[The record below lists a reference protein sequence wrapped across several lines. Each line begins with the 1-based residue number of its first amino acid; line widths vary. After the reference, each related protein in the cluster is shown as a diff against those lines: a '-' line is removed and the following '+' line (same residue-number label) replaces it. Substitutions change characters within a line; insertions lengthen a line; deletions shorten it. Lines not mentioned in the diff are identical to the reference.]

1 MPPISR
7 EHLIVFTRYPEP
19 GHTKTR
25 LIPALGAEGAA
36 ELQRRMTERLLCGLR
51 QLAQSRPLHIE
62 VRFAGGDAKAMR
74 HWLGPGYTYASQG
87 DGELDRRMG
96 AAMEAGFSGGAN
108 AVLVVGTDIPG
119 VSVNEINGAFDAL
132 KHTDIVF
139 GPAVDGGYYLIGLH
153 KRCVEKALPH
163 LLAGIPWGTN
173 RVLERS
179 QERAASLGLSVTLMQ
194 PLSDVDRPEDLSVW
208 EQLTGESAFRAE
220 RRRISVVIPALN
232 EAGSIVTAVR
242 RAQQAE
248 NVEVIVVDGGS
259 RDGTPRVARS
269 AGATVLISSPP
280 RARQMN
286 AGAAAS
292 SGEILLFLHA
302 DTILPEGYAAHVRRC
317 LTKPKVAAGAFAL
330 QIDAPHGSLRIMEQ
344 VANWRSRYLKKP
356 YGDQALFIPL
366 TKFRQV
372 GGFPEQ
378 PIMEDFEII
387 RRLGKKGHVV
397 TLPIPV
403 LTSARRWLRLGV
415 WKTWTVNQA
424 VIIAYYL
431 GVAPRVLSRFY
442 RKKHMRGT
450 SCIDGEKHAQG

>member
-1 MPPISR
+1 MPQSAR

-36 ELQRRMTERLLCGLR
+36 ELQRRMTEHLLRELR
-51 QLAQSRPLHIE
+51 QVAQLRPLHIE
-62 VRFAGGDAKAMR
+62 VRFTGGNATVMR
-74 HWLGPGYTYASQG
+74 QWLGPSYSYTSQG
-87 DGELDRRMG
+87 DGELDHRME

-119 VSVNEINGAFDAL
+119 VTADALNGAFDAL
-132 KHTDIVF
+132 KRTDIVF

-153 KRCVEKALPH
+153 KRSVDKALPH

-179 QERAASLGLSVTLMQ
+179 QERAANLGLSVTLMQ
-194 PLSDVDRPEDLSVW
+194 PLADIDRPEDLPVW
-208 EQLTGESAFRAE
+208 EQLTGETVIRAE

-232 EAGSIVTAVR
+232 EAGSIATTVR

-259 RDGTPRVARS
+259 RDGTPRFARS
-269 AGATVLISSPP
+269 AGAMILMSSPP

-292 SGEILLFLHA
+292 SGEILLFVHA
-302 DTILPEGYAAHVRRC
+302 DTILPEGYAKHVRRC
-317 LTKPKVAAGAFAL
+317 LTIPNVVAGAFEL
-330 QIDAPHGSLRIMEQ
+330 RIDAPHSSLRIMEH
-344 VANWRSRYLKKP
+344 VANWRSRFLKKP
-356 YGDQALFIPL
+356 YGDQALFM
-366 TKFRQV
+366 TAATYRAV
-372 GGFPEQ
+372 GGYPDL
-378 PIMEDFEII
+378 PIMEDYEIV
-387 RRLGKKGHVV
+387 RRLGRKGQIV
-397 TLPIPV
+397 TLPIAV
-403 LTSARRWLRLGV
+403 ITSARRWLRMGA
-415 WKTWTVNQA
+415 WRTWAVNQA

-431 GVAPRVLSRFY
+431 GIAPRVLARFY
-442 RKKHMRGT
+442 RGKHIRITTRNG
-450 SCIDGEKHAQG
+450 GE

>member
-1 MPPISR
+1 MPLPSR

-36 ELQRRMTERLLCGLR
+36 ELQRRMTEHLLRELR
-51 QLAQSRPLHIE
+51 QVAQLRPLHIE
-62 VRFAGGDAKAMR
+62 VRFTGGNATVMR
-74 HWLGPGYTYASQG
+74 QWLGPGYTYASQG

-119 VSVNEINGAFDAL
+119 VTADAINGAFDAM

-153 KRCVEKALPH
+153 KRCVDKALPH
-163 LLAGIPWGTN
+163 LFAGIPWGTN

-179 QERAASLGLSVTLMQ
+179 QERAAKVGLSVTLMQ
-194 PLSDVDRPEDLSVW
+194 PLADIDRPEDLSVW
-208 EQLTGESAFRAE
+208 EQLTGETVIRAE

-232 EAGSIVTAVR
+232 EAGSIATMVR

-259 RDGTPRVARS
+259 RDGTPRFARS
-269 AGATVLISSPP
+269 AGAMVLMSSPP

-286 AGAAAS
+286 AGATAS
-292 SGEILLFLHA
+292 SGEILLFVHA
-302 DTILPEGYAAHVRRC
+302 DTTLPEGYAEHVRCC
-317 LTKPKVAAGAFAL
+317 LTKPKVVAGAFEL
-330 QIDAPHGSLRIMEQ
+330 RIDAPHGTMRIMEQ
-344 VANWRSRYLKKP
+344 VANWRSRFLKKP
-356 YGDQALFIPL
+356 YGDQALFM
-366 TKFRQV
+366 TAATYRAV
-372 GGFPEQ
+372 GGYPDL
-378 PIMEDFEII
+378 PIMEDYEIV
-387 RRLGKKGHVV
+387 RRLGKKGNIV
-397 TLPIPV
+397 TLPIAV
-403 LTSARRWLRLGV
+403 ITSARRWLRMGA
-415 WKTWTVNQA
+415 WRTWAVNQA

-431 GVAPRVLSRFY
+431 GIAPRVLARFY
-442 RKKHMRGT
+442 RGKHIRITTRNG
-450 SCIDGEKHAQG
+450 GE